1 MASKNN
7 IKKVMATELG
17 MEDLVKRFLTNIANK
32 KTYEDKSK
40 TDGNAIKE
48 MVDNM
53 VTVGN
58 SLTLTVKYA
67 DGTTNGVNISK
78 TKKPSTKAVVKAGYE
93 EEYAMLMQRLA
104 EITEKPEIEIVT
116 IKEHRD
122 YNKQLK

>member
-1 MASKNN
+1 MASNNN

-17 MEDLVKRFLTNIANK
+17 MEDLVKRFLTNNANK

-40 TDGNAIKE
+40 TDGNTIKE

-58 SLTLTVKYA
+58 SLTLTVEYS

-78 TKKPSTKAVVKAGYE
+78 TKKPSTKTVVKAGYE

-122 YNKQLK
+122 YNK